1 MKKRTMEKEH
11 QAEERRKKVLMEIAG
26 AVVVLTVIVS
36 IGLSHLGT
44 DKVNTSAGVKAIKK
58 LEKADVSEVETKI
71 SNIENGYTNYLFL
84 GDSITE
90 FYNLD
95 NYYGDYKIVNSGVCG
110 NQTDDILNDL
120 KKRAYVYN
128 PSTIF
133 LLIGTNDLEH
143 KKTVE
148 DTQKNIKEIVN
159 KLNKNLPNAKIY
171 LESIYPVNDTDNK
184 KVRNFSL
191 GMRQRLGI
199 AITLCSNPK
208 FIILD
213 EPINGLDPEGI
224 IAIRKLILK
233 LNKEQN
239 ITFLISS
246 HYLDELS
253 KIATNY
259 GFIKNGKIIKEIS
272 SKEFN
277 EKKQI
282 KTELIVDVPKTAIK
296 YFKLKNL
303 QYKIIDNNTFELS
316 NITNISNLIL
326 ELSNLN
332 CSVKN
337 IKKTEETLENYY
349 LDLIGGK
356 END

>member
-1 MKKRTMEKEH
+1 MNYILKVENLEKIYHNHKVLSNLNMKIEEGAIYGLVGRNGAGKTTLIRIITGLQAPTKGNYELFDINYKNSKIKKHLRTIGAIIEKPALIENMTARENIIE
-11 QAEERRKKVLMEIAG
+11 QSKIVGTIQTIDIDALLKLVGLNNTDDKKV
-26 AVVVLTVIVS
+26 
-36 IGLSHLGT
+36 
-44 DKVNTSAGVKAIKK
+44 K
-58 LEKADVSEVETKI
+58 
-71 SNIENGYTNYLFL
+71 
-84 GDSITE
+84 
-90 FYNLD
+90 
-95 NYYGDYKIVNSGVCG
+95 
-110 NQTDDILNDL
+110 
-120 KKRAYVYN
+120 
-128 PSTIF
+128 
-133 LLIGTNDLEH
+133 
-143 KKTVE
+143 
-148 DTQKNIKEIVN
+148 
-159 KLNKNLPNAKIY
+159 
-171 LESIYPVNDTDNK
+171 
-184 KVRNFSL
+184 NFSL

-233 LNKEQN
+233 LNKEHN

-272 SKEFN
+272 STEFN

-282 KTELIVDVPKTAIK
+282 KTELIVDDPKTAIK

-303 QYKIIDNNTFELS
+303 QYKIIDNNTFELT

-337 IKKTEETLENYY
+337 IKETEETLENYY

>member
-1 MKKRTMEKEH
+1 MNYILKVENLEKSYH
-11 QAEERRKKVLMEIAG
+11 NHKVLSNLNMKIEEGAIYGLVGRNGAG
-26 AVVVLTVIVS
+26 KTTLIRIIT
-36 IGLSHLGT
+36 GLQAPTKGNYELFDINYKNS
-44 DKVNTSAGVKAIKK
+44 KIKK
-58 LEKADVSEVETKI
+58 HLRTIGAIIEKPAL
-71 SNIENGYTNYLFL
+71 IENMTARENIIEQ
-84 GDSITE
+84 S
-90 FYNLD
+90 
-95 NYYGDYKIVNSGVCG
+95 KIVGTIQTIDIDALLKLVC
-110 NQTDDILNDL
+110 L
-120 KKRAYVYN
+120 
-128 PSTIF
+128 
-133 LLIGTNDLEH
+133 
-143 KKTVE
+143 
-148 DTQKNIKEIVN
+148 
-159 KLNKNLPNAKIY
+159 
-171 LESIYPVNDTDNK
+171 NDTDNK

-259 GFIKNGKIIKEIS
+259 GFIKNGNIIKEIS

-277 EKKQI
+277 KKKQI

-303 QYKIIDNNTFELS
+303 QYKIMDNNTFELS

-337 IKKTEETLENYY
+337 IKETEETLENYY